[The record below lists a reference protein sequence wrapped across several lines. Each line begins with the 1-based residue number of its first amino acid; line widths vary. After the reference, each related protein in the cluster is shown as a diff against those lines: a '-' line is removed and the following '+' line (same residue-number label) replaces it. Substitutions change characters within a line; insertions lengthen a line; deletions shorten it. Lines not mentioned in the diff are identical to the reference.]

1 MKIGRGDWERL
12 KKKKKKKKKKG
23 NAWGDGCFWK

>member
-1 MKIGRGDWERL
+1 VKIGRGDWERL